1 MTAHW
6 QEPVDPVEDYL
17 DDLLLA
23 LSGSPRHVRHTLA
36 EVQAHLD
43 DAVAAGTAAGLSDT
57 EARAAAV
64 RDLGPV
70 EGVASRSA
78 GRRSN
83 SPLRRRIVLGML
95 LVAGVGGVAIGL
107 GGLGAAFVRGVGG
120 NRLVGAPFPTG
131 SYTATDCARWLSNY
145 PRAQNCLSAMTQD
158 HADDFLRDT
167 AQQAF
172 SACCRWWPMRCFDVA
187 GGIARSRGRY
197 PGGSSSSPAP
207 ASRGRRPLLS
217 GQGVDA
223 VLVTRGTGAGASLAL
238 AAAALGT
245 AVGFA
250 VAAKRVSHRPLMG
263 HLRR

>member
-1 MTAHW
+1 MVEVQLGDVPGPGGPVVTAHW
-6 QEPVDPVEDYL
+6 QEPVDPVEGLL

-78 GRRSN
+78 GRSSN

-158 HADDFLRDT
+158 HADDFLRNT
-167 AQQAF
+167 AAAGVLGLL
-172 SACCRWWPMRCFDVA
+172 SLVAYAVLRRRWWNSSVA
-187 GGIARSRGRY
+187 GAL
-197 PGGSSSSPAP
+197 PGWVSLSPAP
-207 ASRGRRPLLS
+207 AS
-217 GQGVDA
+217 
-223 VLVTRGTGAGASLAL
+223 
-238 AAAALGT
+238 LGPPPSSS
-245 AVGFA
+245 
-250 VAAKRVSHRPLMG
+250 AAKASTRCS
-263 HLRR
+263 